1 MRPENGFPPA
11 KIFFLPRLPLRHPKM
26 SRQAA
31 FSRLCRLAGA
41 AASGALPSVPEVNS
55 FYTVPPSALPTVTTK
70 IKNGKTAREANP
82 SKKGGTPLK
91 RERSASERR
100 AAPPLFLRRK
110 ARKTQKHR
118 SRPYCRDGREEHP
131 DFPIRISHRR

>member
-11 KIFFLPRLPLRHPKM
+11 KIFFLPRLPLRHPKT
-26 SRQAA
+26 SSQAA
-31 FSRLCRLAGA
+31 FSSLCRLAGA